1 MRDGRFIDRPR
12 TPADSV
18 VKLDDHWLVP
28 PFADSHTHSP
38 DGAYG
43 FDGIRDMYCME
54 GVFYVQVL
62 ANHQS
67 GRLALAGKVNT
78 PTSVDAAFAD
88 TAITSSGGHPQL
100 LYKSLARFR
109 SNG

>member
-1 MRDGRFIDRPR
+1 MRDGRFIHRPR

-109 SNG
+109 STG